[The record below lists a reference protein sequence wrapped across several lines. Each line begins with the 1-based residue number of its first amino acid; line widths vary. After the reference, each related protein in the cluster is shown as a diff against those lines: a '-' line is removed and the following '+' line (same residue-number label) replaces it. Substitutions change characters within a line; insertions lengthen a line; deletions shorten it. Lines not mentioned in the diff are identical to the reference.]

1 MSYMSSATW
10 VVPAHI
16 TGLFQIHPNENPLKM
31 GSRGAGFSID
41 NPVITVAQSSDSPI
55 EEVQILY
62 NNHAID
68 GIVSLN
74 VFKEFKEYTKGKR
87 ILIWH
92 YSKLPMQAG
101 FGSSGAG
108 ALGTAFSLNELFTA
122 MKSQE
127 ELGQIAHVAEVN
139 CKSGLGD
146 VIAQM
151 YAGGEI
157 RVQPGAPGIGQIKKL
172 DWPDENKILSI
183 YMGKMSTKKIITS
196 PEHIK
201 RINDA
206 SGHLL
211 TVLEK
216 EPTVERFVDVS
227 YQFAKESN
235 LMNERVENL
244 VTELRKK
251 KYKASMIMLGES
263 IFVVGTFEKLQNCQE
278 YLKINYPQT
287 KTWLDNLAGFG
298 PQPLKE
304 KENEDQ

>member
-1 MSYMSSATW
+1 MSYKSSAKW

-16 TGLFQIHPNENPLKM
+16 TGLFQIHPHDDPLKM

-41 NPVITVAQSSDSPI
+41 NPVITVAHFMESSN
-55 EEVQILY
+55 EEVQIQY
-62 NNHAID
+62 NNQIID

-74 VFKEFKEYTKGKR
+74 VCKEFSEFTKGKR
-87 ILIWH
+87 ILIKH

-108 ALGTAFSLNELFTA
+108 ALGAAFSLNELFSAT
-122 MKSQE
+122 KSRE
-127 ELGQIAHVAEVN
+127 ELGQIAHVAEVE

-151 YAGGEI
+151 HAGGEI
-157 RVQPGAPGIGQIKKL
+157 RLQPGAPGIGQIKKI
-172 DWPDENKILSI
+172 DWPDEYKILSI
-183 YMGKMSTKKIITS
+183 YLGKMSTKKIITS

-201 RINDA
+201 KINEA
-206 SGHLL
+206 SGNLL
-211 TVLEK
+211 EELEK
-216 EPTVERFVDVS
+216 EPTVVKFVEAS
-227 YQFAKESN
+227 YQFAKETK

-263 IFVVGTFEKLQNCQE
+263 IFVVGKYDKLQNCQE
-278 YLKINYPQT
+278 ELKINYPQA
-287 KTWLDNLAGFG
+287 KMWLDSLAVHG
-298 PQPLKE
+298 PRFIKE
-304 KENEDQ
+304 